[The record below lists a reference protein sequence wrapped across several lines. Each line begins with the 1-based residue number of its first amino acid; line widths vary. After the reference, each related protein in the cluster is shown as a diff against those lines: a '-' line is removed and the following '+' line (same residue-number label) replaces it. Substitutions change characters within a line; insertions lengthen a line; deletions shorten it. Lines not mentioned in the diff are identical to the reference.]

1 MLKQIQSYALARE
14 QHIGKDGGSGDQ
26 LAGFDFF
33 AVTGERFELQLRI
46 ERHEN
51 FLCGFKT
58 GDHHFF
64 ARNEPP
70 FCAGV
75 AHQNRLSRNVAAAEV
90 LAQEQS
96 DAGIQRAFVKPV
108 HDSASSIWSS
118 AELRCA
124 ISSTRAL
131 SSETF
136 SAGARDTKSELLSCR
151 SNFSASLSLARAAR
165 VPAQSRSSL
174 RAGRQSRRRLTK
186 LRAPQPLAFGRCR
199 RSKLRRG
206 LGARSDRRSPQK
218 RIAGLTSPQS

>member
-14 QHIGKDGGSGDQ
+14 QHIGKAGGSGDH

-151 SNFSASLSLARAAR
+151 SNFSASFCSFSFSRESRARSCAKSIKPSSGTAISAPPDKTARAAASGVWALPSIETSAR
-165 VPAQSRSSL
+165 VR
-174 RAGRQSRRRLTK
+174 RA
-186 LRAPQPLAFGRCR
+186 
-199 RSKLRRG
+199 
-206 LGARSDRRSPQK
+206 
-218 RIAGLTSPQS
+218 I